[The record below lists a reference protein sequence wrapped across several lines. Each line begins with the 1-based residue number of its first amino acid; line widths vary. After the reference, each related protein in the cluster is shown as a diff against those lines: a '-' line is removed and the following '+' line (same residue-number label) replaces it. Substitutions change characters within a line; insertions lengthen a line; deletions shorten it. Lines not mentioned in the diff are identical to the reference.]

1 MARLLEDCY
10 QVMNPETGEII
21 YEARYCCTNGYN
33 TAIVATM
40 TEGVDWAA
48 YLGACSGWDYPYE
61 VEAILQ
67 AAEFGAKLSE
77 ADARYYFDVD
87 LPYRH

>member
-1 MARLLEDCY
+1 MARLLEDCHRATD
-10 QVMNPETGEII
+10 PESGATI
-21 YEARYCCTNGYN
+21 YEGRYYDSDGFNL
-33 TAIVATM
+33 AIVATV

-48 YLGACSGWDYPYE
+48 YLGASSSIDYGE
-61 VEAILQ
+61 DSAVVEA
-67 AAEFGAKLSE
+67 AGYGAKLSE